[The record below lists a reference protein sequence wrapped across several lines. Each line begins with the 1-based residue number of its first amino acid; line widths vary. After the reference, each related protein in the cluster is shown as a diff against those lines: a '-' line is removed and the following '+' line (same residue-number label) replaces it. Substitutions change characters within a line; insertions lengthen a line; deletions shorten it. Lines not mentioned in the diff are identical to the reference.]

1 MWYYGFTSGGNP
13 ENYKEKRD
21 EMNNISEAIVK
32 DYALALNRARTSL
45 DPSVY
50 QEAREEMARMRE
62 AVTTLW
68 PGLAFDLERA
78 AMYLINNAK

>member
-21 EMNNISEAIVK
+21 EMNNISDAIVK
-32 DYALALNRARTSL
+32 DYALALNRARTTMSE
-45 DPSVY
+45 SVR
-50 QEAREEMARMRE
+50 QEAREDMARMRE
-62 AVTTLW
+62 AVTVLW
-68 PGLAFDLERA
+68 PRLAFDLARA